1 MRDMRERQG
10 RMEGGWEKDQEMNT
24 IWKNHIPRCTHLMV
38 FISEIREGIM
48 CSILLL
54 CIIAYLFLSSCNE
67 HAQLF
72 LKLVNI
78 QYIFILRKIYMF
90 GTWKTITKKYHI
102 SESTEQTYPVELLY
116 LWPLQLLC
124 PGYLPL
130 SSGHINY

>member
-10 RMEGGWEKDQEMNT
+10 RMEGGWEKEQEMNT

-38 FISEIREGIM
+38 FISEIRKGIM

-78 QYIFILRKIYMF
+78 QIYF
-90 GTWKTITKKYHI
+90 YPQKDLHVWYLKTITKKYHI
-102 SESTEQTYPVELLY
+102 SESTEQTYLVELLY